1 MIESDEKRI
10 KQVLINLQSN
20 SLKFTKESGTIQI
33 ICEYIPRL
41 NDTLAKSRQYSAK
54 NISKYFDDYSFST
67 DNSNESLNSDD
78 NKFE

>member
-41 NDTLAKSRQYSAK
+41 NDTQAKSRQYSAK
-54 NISKYFDDYSFST
+54 TISKYFDDYSFST